1 MAETENTAA
10 VTNQQ
15 TATAPIEP
23 EEPASNL
30 KKPKCLFDKITVSFY
45 SVVCFVMCIL
55 LTVIISAAT
64 IMRYILKM
72 DLYGYEEWVK
82 IFAFWLYFMGAAYG
96 AFCGTHISADL
107 IQAYLKG
114 FTKRLLLFVKTT
126 VTLGVTALFTW
137 YGLDF
142 FMFGLRGPLGTG
154 VAIPKTVAWRIPLWT
169 CYAAILI
176 GLVSMTYYFFWDWI
190 RATRNLV
197 NGGKAEQ

>member
-1 MAETENTAA
+1 MAETENTA
-10 VTNQQ
+10 TEQQ
-15 TATAPIEP
+15 VPTAPVV
-23 EEPASNL
+23 EEEEGPASSL

-45 SVVCFVMCIL
+45 SVIMFVMCIL

-114 FTKRLLLFVKTT
+114 TTKRVLLFVKTT
-126 VTLGVTALFTW
+126 ITLGVTALFTW
-137 YGLDF
+137 WGWGF
-142 FMFGLRGPLGTG
+142 FTFGLMGPLGTG

-169 CYAAILI
+169 CYASILI
-176 GLVSMTYYFFWDWI
+176 GLVSMTYYFFWDWV
-190 RATRNLV
+190 RATRNLFT
-197 NGGKAEQ
+197 GGKAEQ